1 MELLKLKQGVSIPS
15 ELSGGGVDLRTAA
28 RLADPDISLEVG
40 VASGI
45 FAPTLF
51 GGGPQCLFRYLGP
64 STIKITRLD

>member
-15 ELSGGGVDLRTAA
+15 ELSGGGVDLGTAA
-28 RLADPDISLEVG
+28 RLADLDISLEVG

-45 FAPTLF
+45 FTTAEK
-51 GGGPQCLFRYLGP
+51 GGGPRSLFRYLGP